1 MLFSLNFLLESH
13 GVINVDSACQLI
25 RNEEIRRKPKHM
37 RHREQEIEIEM
48 QREIEG
54 ERERERETE
63 ICRTLNGG
71 LGKASERQIK
81 CTD

>member
-13 GVINVDSACQLI
+13 GVINVDSVCQLI

-48 QREIEG
+48 QRERG
-54 ERERERETE
+54 RERDR
-63 ICRTLNGG
+63 
-71 LGKASERQIK
+71 
-81 CTD
+81 DV